1 MVHPIPRFLVLT
13 GSEILNTFV
22 DGKAADLDI
31 VDAAIRRFSQ
41 LDVTAES
48 GGYPVRWRHFL
59 ESDFAV
65 LHEYFHQNIYA
76 LTLTTSVCFH
86 CV

>member
-1 MVHPIPRFLVLT
+1 MAHPLPRFFVLT

-22 DGKAADLDI
+22 DGKAVDSDI
-31 VDAAIRRFSQ
+31 VDAAIHRFSQ

>member
-1 MVHPIPRFLVLT
+1 MAHPLPRFFVLT

-22 DGKAADLDI
+22 DGKAVDSDI

-65 LHEYFHQNIYA
+65 IHE
-76 LTLTTSVCFH
+76 
-86 CV
+86 

>member
-1 MVHPIPRFLVLT
+1 MVHPLPRFLVLT

-22 DGKAADLDI
+22 DGKAADSDI

-41 LDVTAES
+41 LYGTAES
-48 GGYPVRWRHFL
+48 CGYPVRWRHFL

-65 LHEYFHQNIYA
+65 IHE
-76 LTLTTSVCFH
+76 
-86 CV
+86 